1 MIKLF
6 KKRKDLNDLVKLAE
20 LTEKDYKSDY
30 KLKQKHFNA
39 KSRLMKK
46 VYDSNDG
53 TYKRKEGNNEK
64 IK

>member
-1 MIKLF
+1 MF

-30 KLKQKHFNA
+30 A